1 MGLIPLWP
9 LTHDLTSDRV
19 VANTDAEAGNLQDSH
34 PEFVPDPLKKRC
46 EEPWKNILTRPDLF

>member
-19 VANTDAEAGNLQDSH
+19 VANTDAEAGTRQDSH
-34 PEFVPDPLKKRC
+34 PEFVPDPLEKRIKIGSHRC
-46 EEPWKNILTRPDLF
+46 